1 MKLRSHWRILILLV
15 IDGMLVNLAYLLAL
29 FYRFSYEVPAEYWD
43 HYRVSIIFIL
53 EIYLIIFF
61 LFGIYKNMW
70 TNLGLDELLL
80 TLGACIAGGFLSLI
94 FTDAIRLE
102 LPESVQVMAGTL
114 TTGFVCGYRILFRGF
129 HEMARLIGGY
139 GNSMPKR
146 VMLIGGGSAASQL
159 IKEIRSQKDNGYE
172 VVAIIDDDETKFGTS
187 LCGVTVIGNR
197 YCIEH
202 VALKKEIDIIMLAIP
217 TLDNGEKKEIL
228 DICKKTRCK
237 IKTVPG
243 LYDLMGQEEI
253 LQKVRD
259 VDVEDLLGR
268 DTVKLDMEGIR
279 GYLEDQTVLVT
290 GGGGSIGSELCRQI
304 MRFSPKELIILDI
317 YENNAY
323 DIQNELSYKYPDI
336 SLKVFIASV
345 RDRKRIDHLICELKP
360 DVIFH
365 AAAHKHVPLMEFCP
379 SEAIK
384 NNVFGTMNLAESAER
399 FGVKRFVMISTDK
412 AVNPTNIMGATKRMC
427 EMIIQGM
434 DKVSTTEFVAVRF
447 GNVLGSNGSVI
458 PLFKKQISHGGP
470 VTLTHKEITRFFMT
484 IQEASQ
490 LVLQAGAY
498 AEGGEVFVLDMGKP
512 VRIYDLAY
520 DLIKLSGFEPNK
532 DIMIEITGLRPGE
545 KLYEELMMDEEGL
558 HKTKHEKIFVGNPL
572 GTDIQ
577 TFKEKLQELR
587 FLLDNEDKEEI
598 GKKIAEIVP
607 TYRRPVVE
615 NQNQE
620 PAPVAVPRVIYKQ

>member
-1 MKLRSHWRILILLV
+1 MNVMKLRNHWRTLTLLI
-15 IDGMLVNLAYLLAL
+15 IDGMLINLAYLLAL
-29 FYRFSYEVPAEYWD
+29 YYRFSYEIPQTYWE
-43 HYRVSIIFIL
+43 HYRVSVIFIL
-53 EIYLIIFF
+53 EIYFIVFF
-61 LFGIYKNMW
+61 LFGIYKNLG
-70 TNLGLDELLL
+70 TNLSLDELLV
-80 TLGACIAGGFLSLI
+80 TLGACIAAGILSLV
-94 FTDAIRLE
+94 FTDSIQLG
-102 LPESVQVMAGTL
+102 LPQSVQVMAGTL
-114 TTGFVCGYRILFRGF
+114 ITGFICGFRILFRVF
-129 HEMARLIGGY
+129 SEIVKHLN
-139 GNSMPKR
+139 GNENRMYK
-146 VMLIGGGSAASQL
+146 VMLVGGGSAASQL
-159 IKEIRSQKDNGYE
+159 IREIRSQKDMNYE
-172 VVAIIDDDETKFGTS
+172 VVAVIDDDEAKFGTS
-187 LCGVTVIGNR
+187 LCGITVMGDRN
-197 YCIEH
+197 CIES
-202 VALKKEIDIIMLAIP
+202 VAEKKDIDIIMLAIP
-217 TLDNGEKKEIL
+217 TLGNRDKHEIL
-228 DICKKTRCK
+228 DICKRTRCK

-243 LYDLMGQEEI
+243 IYDLVGQEEI
-253 LQKVRD
+253 LHKVRD

-268 DTVKLDMEGIR
+268 DTVKLDMDGIKD
-279 GYLEDQTVLVT
+279 YLEDQTVLVT

-304 MRFSPKELIILDI
+304 MRFSPRQLIILDI

-323 DIQNELSYKYPDI
+323 DIQNELAYKYPDI
-336 SLKVFIASV
+336 NLKVFIASV

-384 NNVFGTMNLAESAER
+384 NNVFGTLNIAESADR
-399 FGVKRFVMISTDK
+399 YGVKRFVMISTDK

-434 DKVSTTEFVAVRF
+434 DKVSGTEFVAVRF

-484 IQEASQ
+484 IQEAAQ
-490 LVLQAGAY
+490 LVIQAGAY

-512 VRIYDLAY
+512 VKIYDLAY

-558 HKTKHEKIFVGNPL
+558 HNTKHEKIFVGNPL
-572 GTDIQ
+572 STDIH

-607 TYRRPVVE
+607 TYQRAVVE
-615 NQNQE
+615 R
-620 PAPVAVPRVIYKQ
+620 PPSAVAVPRVIYKQ